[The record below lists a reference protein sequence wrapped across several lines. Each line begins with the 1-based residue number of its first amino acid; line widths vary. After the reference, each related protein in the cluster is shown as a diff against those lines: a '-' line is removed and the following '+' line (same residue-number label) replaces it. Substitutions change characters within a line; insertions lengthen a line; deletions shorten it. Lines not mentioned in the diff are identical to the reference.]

1 MVKKGVR
8 QEMKMEM
15 KINEKVKKCQA
26 KLNNKK

>member
-8 QEMKMEM
+8 QEMKRNE
-15 KINEKVKKCQA
+15 NEKVKKCQA